1 MIQALKKIFNRGGC
15 EKCGWLV
22 ACPECSERMRQVDSE
37 LTKIERTHARR
48 KEPRYFSRD
57 RSLKGRFAGLVD
69 KGSFIEVLKQ
79 VLVETKGESGE
90 PLMLTVTLAP
100 FGSVVDPADR
110 RQVMQEVAQRII
122 SQVRHEDFV
131 TSFDDLTFALLLVA
145 CGEEPLKFEVCAQ
158 RIKDR
163 LAQPLVCSDQQIELD
178 YRIRNILLRPGTTLD
193 DIQQQMDS

>member
-1 MIQALKKIFNRGGC
+1 MIQVFNQLFNRGGC

-48 KEPRYFSRD
+48 KEPRYFSKG

-79 VLVETKGESGE
+79 VLIEDKVEAGET
-90 PLMLTVTLAP
+90 LMLTVTFAP
-100 FGSVVDPADR
+100 FGSVSGSVP
-110 RQVMQEVAQRII
+110 RQQVLQEVAQRIV

-131 TSFDDLTFALLLVA
+131 TSFDDRTFAVLLVA
-145 CGEEPLKFEVCAQ
+145 CGEGPLKFEACAQ
-158 RIKDR
+158 RIEDSLR
-163 LAQPLVCSDQQIELD
+163 QPLACSDQQIELD
-178 YRIRNILLRPGTTLD
+178 SNIRNISLQPGITLD